1 MTSPSGTE
9 LEDEAGQKINS
20 NASSRY
26 STDHPR
32 EWSLHAN
39 RRRDLI
45 PLEARRSGRQAT
57 DFVVLCFPLNHCP
70 FREKMYPQ
78 KQGRFKINHNSLF
91 RVGCCI

>member
-1 MTSPSGTE
+1 LATTSLSGTE
-9 LEDEAGQKINS
+9 LEGEAGQKINS

-45 PLEARRSGRQAT
+45 LLEARCSG
-57 DFVVLCFPLNHCP
+57 
-70 FREKMYPQ
+70 K
-78 KQGRFKINHNSLF
+78 NSPASH
-91 RVGCCI
+91 G